1 MWVALIVAAQ
11 TAVLAAYAASADAR
25 SSQGCID
32 VLTCCVRRFGLIGVA
47 GVSGAFGPAWLA
59 SAVNGQW
66 DLPTDEAVG
75 RFKRQAALMSAR

>member
-59 SAVNGQW
+59 SASGICPLTRQW
-66 DLPTDEAVG
+66 AGSSVRRP
-75 RFKRQAALMSAR
+75 